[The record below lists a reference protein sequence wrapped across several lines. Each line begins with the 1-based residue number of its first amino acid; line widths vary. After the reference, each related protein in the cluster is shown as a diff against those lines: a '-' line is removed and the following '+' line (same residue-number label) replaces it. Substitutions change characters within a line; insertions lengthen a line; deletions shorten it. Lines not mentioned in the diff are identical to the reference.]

1 MEDNSPLRAMVNG
14 KMIGVPE
21 DFYDFMIFKR
31 LTTKPIKECRLIGDI
46 IGCNQVSIGDWWY
59 ANRIQHFIE
68 TGAIEVLDDSEN
80 LYERLICL
88 ANK

>member
-1 MEDNSPLRAMVNG
+1 MRQKNLLDFYLAS
-14 KMIGVPE
+14 VPE

-31 LTTKPIKECRLIGDI
+31 LTAKPIKEGRIIGDI
-46 IGCNQVSIGDWWY
+46 IGCNRVSIGDWWY

-68 TGAIEVLDDSEN
+68 TGAIKVLEDSEN
-80 LYERLICL
+80 LYARLICL